1 MLVALALHDFAD
13 LAFLPLASEEAAV
26 GVGGVGVQRDG
37 DTPASGYPQEP
48 EVGPIGQDVDHGQE
62 GDDYEIAEKVAV
74 EPADLSD
81 PVARTLIGIRLLIR
95 TARGAISAGVHR
107 VAPPLLSCAM
117 AGLAAGFHPKDFP
130 GAKKV
135 PAIRTSA

>member
-1 MLVALALHDFAD
+1 MLVTLALHDLAD
-13 LAFLPLASEEAAV
+13 LALLPLASEEAAA
-26 GVGGVGVQRDG
+26 GEGGVGVEGDG
-37 DTPASGYPQEP
+37 DTPASGYPQKP
-48 EVGPIGQDVDHGQE
+48 EVGPIGQEVDHRQE
-62 GDDYEIAEKVAV
+62 SDDDEIAEKIAV

-130 GAKKV
+130 WAEKV